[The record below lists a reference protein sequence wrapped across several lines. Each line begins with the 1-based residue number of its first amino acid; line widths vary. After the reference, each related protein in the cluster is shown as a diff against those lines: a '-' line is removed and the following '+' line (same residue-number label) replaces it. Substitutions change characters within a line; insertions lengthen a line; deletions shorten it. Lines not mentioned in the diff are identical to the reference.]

1 MKLKQN
7 IGKLDR
13 ALRTLLAIG
22 ITLLY
27 LFDIITGKLGIS
39 LMLFAIVLLITSL
52 LNFCPLYR
60 IFRFNSCKFD
70 PKS

>member
-60 IFRFNSCKFD
+60 IFGFNSCKFD